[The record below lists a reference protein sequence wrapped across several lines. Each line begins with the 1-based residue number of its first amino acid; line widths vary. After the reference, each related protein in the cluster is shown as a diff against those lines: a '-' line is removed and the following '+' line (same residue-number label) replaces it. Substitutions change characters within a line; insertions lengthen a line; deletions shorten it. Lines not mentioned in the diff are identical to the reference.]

1 MEKVLINENVEAVVS
16 VEGMAILGTAKI
28 EKSWDKNEKKFRYI
42 AKDIQY
48 NVNNKKIIAI
58 GYPRTVKTQNGICY
72 DKQNKKLGFV
82 NDLPVNL
89 LGKIY
94 N

>member
-16 VEGMAILGTAKI
+16 AEGRAVLGTAKI
-28 EKSWDKNEKKFRYI
+28 EKSWDKNENKFRYV
-42 AKDIQY
+42 AKNIQY
-48 NVNNKKIIAI
+48 NSNNKKIIAI
-58 GYPRTVKTQNGICY
+58 GYSGTVKTQNGICY

-82 NDLPVNL
+82 NDLPVDL

>member
-16 VEGMAILGTAKI
+16 AEGRAVLGTAKI
-28 EKSWDKNEKKFRYI
+28 EKSWDKNENKFRYV
-42 AKDIQY
+42 AKNIQY
-48 NVNNKKIIAI
+48 NSNNKKIIAI
-58 GYPRTVKTQNGICY
+58 GYTGTVKMENKICY

-82 NDLPVNL
+82 NDLPVDL

>member
-16 VEGMAILGTAKI
+16 AEGMAILGTAKI
-28 EKSWDKNEKKFRYI
+28 EKSWDKNENKFRYI
-42 AKDIQY
+42 TKDIQY
-48 NVNNKKIIAI
+48 NVDNKKIIAI
-58 GYPRTVKTQNGICY
+58 GYTGTVKMQNKVCY

-82 NDLPVNL
+82 NDLPVDL